1 MRQSKTSGMMK
12 KKMSTEWKD
21 QSAKCEG
28 DAVLIGHINK
38 SHLPQ
43 SHVDTLAQ
51 VLALVDKKRFSHRAT
66 PHKGLSLVHSILL
79 IKCLNFLDVLCVYL
93 ICLHKKG
100 SQLRIRI
107 AKTNQSKVIVTNTKE
122 RRNWWT

>member
-1 MRQSKTSGMMK
+1 MQMIFQRNSTKMTKRM
-12 KKMSTEWKD
+12 KMSTEWKD

-51 VLALVDKKRFSHRAT
+51 VLALVDKERIITQGHAPQRSEPSPTDIANCFKTLGRT
-66 PHKGLSLVHSILL
+66 
-79 IKCLNFLDVLCVYL
+79 LCVYL
-93 ICLHKKG
+93 ICLHETG
-100 SQLRIRI
+100 S
-107 AKTNQSKVIVTNTKE
+107 
-122 RRNWWT
+122 